1 MNRRSAPRSEPIG
14 RSENMRRIRSK
25 DTAPE
30 LTVRRLLHSL
40 GYRYRLHRKDL
51 PGRPDIVFPG
61 RRKVIFVHGCYWH
74 AHGCKVAHTPKTN
87 EAYWSPKLQRNVERD
102 QRNTSDLQQAG
113 WQTLTVWEC
122 EARNTAKLKSRLR
135 TFLDPEPRSVSWP

>member
-1 MNRRSAPRSEPIG
+1 MD

-30 LTVRRLLHSL
+30 FMIRQLLHSL
-40 GYRYRLHRKDL
+40 GYRYRLHRHDL

-74 AHGCKVAHTPKTN
+74 AHGCKLSHTPKSN
-87 EAYWSPKLQRNVERD
+87 EDYWSPKLQRNVERD
-102 QRNTSDLQQAG
+102 QRNRARLLELG
-113 WQTLTVWEC
+113 WQTFVVWEC
-122 EARNTAKLKSRLR
+122 EVRDAAWVEQRLR
-135 TFLDPEPRSVSWP
+135 AFLAPEPERQLRD

>member
-1 MNRRSAPRSEPIG
+1 MKRRSGTNSEPAG

-51 PGRPDIVFPG
+51 PGKPDIVFPG
-61 RRKVIFVHGCYWH
+61 RRKVILVHGCYWH

-102 QRNTSDLQQAG
+102 RKNQEELAGLG
-113 WQTLTVWEC
+113 WQSLTVWEC
-122 EARNTAKLKSRLR
+122 ETRSTGQMEERLR
-135 TFLDPEPRSVSWP
+135 AFLDPEPAPLS